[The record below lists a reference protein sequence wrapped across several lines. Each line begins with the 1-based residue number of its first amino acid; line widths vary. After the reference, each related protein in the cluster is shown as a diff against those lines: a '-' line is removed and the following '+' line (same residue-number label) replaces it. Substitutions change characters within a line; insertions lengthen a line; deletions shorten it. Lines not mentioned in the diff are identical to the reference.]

1 MLWQQVILSVF
12 TATIVSS
19 HRVVSTEATGFVVE
33 ANPTTT
39 THVLD
44 CVKAVCVATKRAEYA
59 RFVSVLHLH
68 WMDGS
73 HVRRDS
79 SGTSYDKM
87 EHVVTYVPEPP
98 ALRGQENILTFPG
111 LQPVLVTS
119 GVDKLAGAATAMGDA
134 TTGGGASNTG
144 SSATVT
150 GGGTLTSGS
159 QSSTATGNATND
171 AAAKGAWPRLR
182 GFSYFKPETLLA
194 PAIRVLWSTLSTW
207 TLAPTLA
214 KSAYHDEI
222 PHYSPAWG
230 KIKHIGLCGLS
241 SNTLRRACRIAPVAA
256 IQVEYSLFML
266 NIEREA
272 GTQLLSTCRELG
284 VSVVCYSPLGRGM
297 LTSTFADNN
306 VVIARAD
313 IRLAWIPRFQ
323 KENLDA
329 NMRLAKQFKDFADK
343 KGCTAS
349 QLALA
354 WLLKQGND
362 ILPIPGTKSIK
373 HLKDNLG
380 AAHISLTDEEEAE
393 VRKFVEGV

>member
-44 CVKAVCVATKRAEYA
+44 CVKAVCVATKRAEYT
-59 RFVSVLHLH
+59 R
-68 WMDGS
+68 
-73 HVRRDS
+73 
-79 SGTSYDKM
+79 
-87 EHVVTYVPEPP
+87 
-98 ALRGQENILTFPG
+98 
-111 LQPVLVTS
+111 PVLVTS

-182 GFSYFKPETLLA
+182 GFSYVGP
-194 PAIRVLWSTLSTW
+194 IRVLWSTLSTW
-207 TLAPTLA
+207 TLAPILA

-241 SNTLRRACRIAPVAA
+241 SNTLRRACRIAPVAG
-256 IQVEYSLFML
+256 IQVEYSPFML

-373 HLKDNLG
+373 YLKDNLG

-393 VRKFVEGV
+393 VRKFVEGVQVAGERHAPEGSTYDYVDTKAEAQA